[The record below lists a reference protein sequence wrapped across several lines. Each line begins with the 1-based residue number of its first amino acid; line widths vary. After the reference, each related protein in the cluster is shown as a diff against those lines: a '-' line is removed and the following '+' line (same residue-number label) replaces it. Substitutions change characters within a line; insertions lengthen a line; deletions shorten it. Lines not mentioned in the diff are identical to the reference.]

1 MRELLG
7 SNRVNIF
14 EIGSSEYARK
24 CFETDWIFHIFLLQ
38 ISQKNMFN
46 DLLLA
51 QSTKCEIL
59 GGNLYEGY
67 GVVCEP
73 LESDSR

>member
-38 ISQKNMFN
+38 ISQENMFN
-46 DLLLA
+46 DFLLA
-51 QSTKCEIL
+51 QSTKCQRLGEIF
-59 GGNLYEGY
+59 YEGY

>member
-7 SNRVNIF
+7 SHRVNIF

-24 CFETDWIFHIFLLQ
+24 CFETDWIFHMFLLQ

-46 DLLLA
+46 DFLLA
-51 QSTKCEIL
+51 QSTKCQRL
-59 GGNLYEGY
+59 GGNLDEGY
-67 GVVCEP
+67 GVMCVQ
-73 LESDSR
+73 LESEYR